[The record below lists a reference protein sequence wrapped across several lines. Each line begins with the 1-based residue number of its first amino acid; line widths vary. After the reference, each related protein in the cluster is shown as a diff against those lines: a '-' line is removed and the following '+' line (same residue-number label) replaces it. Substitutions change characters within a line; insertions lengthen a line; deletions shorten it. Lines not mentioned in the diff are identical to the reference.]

1 MRRHRRDIEILSE
14 MNLTNLLDTAFV
26 LLIAFIITSSSIRQG
41 MQVDLP
47 QVAPQ
52 TTRDLPQSTV
62 EISIAKAEV
71 AGTTDRIV
79 VDDQRLTAQELKD
92 LLSAKK
98 MLDPKMSVIVSGD
111 AASTLQTFF
120 QVLSV
125 LKELKI
131 DNVGLPTAPTDLKAD
146 ADKPAKTKSKARP
159 ESGTTL

>member
-1 MRRHRRDIEILSE
+1 MRRHRRDFEILSE

-79 VDDQRLTAQELKD
+79 VDDQRVDVQTLKA

-98 MLDPKMSVIVSGD
+98 MVDPKMSVIVSGD
-111 AASTLQTFF
+111 GASTLQTLY
-120 QVLSV
+120 QVFSV
-125 LKELKI
+125 LKEVGI
-131 DNVGLPTAPTDLKAD
+131 ETVGLPTAPTDLKPD
-146 ADKPAKTKSKARP
+146 TDKPNKKKAKA
-159 ESGTTL
+159 G